1 VTQASSPSRTRL
13 LRIAILVVLALSG
26 VVGAFATI
34 TQTPEAVVLGN
45 DVVREPYP
53 IDADKALLPAPDV
66 FVNEARFARG
76 DTLSALLTRLGIDT
90 VDGKRLTTFHALHR
104 LRPGAMVRAEVDAN
118 GRLKGL
124 SYLESRHKAV
134 SFERHDEEIRVTEG
148 EAAYAVI
155 PVAKSG
161 EIRSSLFAAADV
173 SDIPDRVVMQLAD
186 IFGGDIDFNRDLR
199 KGDRFS
205 VVYEM
210 MYHRGRPVRAG
221 RVLATEF
228 VNKGKALRAVYFAAS
243 DSGTGGGYYAPDGQS
258 LRKAF
263 LRSPLEF
270 SRVTSGFGMRR
281 HPIHSSWRAHKG
293 VDYAAPIGT
302 RVRAVGDG
310 TVDFVGR
317 KGGYGNVVILRHR
330 GQNTTLYAHLN
341 SFARGIHRGTRVTQ
355 GETIAAVGRT
365 GWATGPHVHYEF
377 RVAGQA
383 RNPLTITLPAAV
395 PVPAA
400 QMAAFTAHTAALV
413 GPLDLLARTDVAVN
427 Q

>member
-1 VTQASSPSRTRL
+1 M
-13 LRIAILVVLALSG
+13 LALSG

-34 TQTPEAVVLGN
+34 TQVPEAAVLGH

-53 IDADKALLPAPDV
+53 IDADAALLRAPDV
-66 FVNEARFARG
+66 FVTEQHFVRG
-76 DTLSALLTRLGIDT
+76 DSLSELLDRLGIDP
-90 VDGKRLTTFHALHR
+90 VDAKRLTTFRALHR
-104 LRPGAMVRAEVDAN
+104 MRPGAIVRAEVDAN
-118 GRLKGL
+118 RRLRGL
-124 SYLESRHKAV
+124 SYLENQHKAV
-134 SFERHDEEIRVTEG
+134 RFERHDEEISVSEG
-148 EAAYAVI
+148 LAQYDVV

-173 SDIPDRVVMQLAD
+173 SDIPDRVVIQLAD

-228 VNKGKALRAVYFAAS
+228 VNKGKALRAVFFATS
-243 DSGTGGGYYAPDGQS
+243 DSGKGGYYAPDGQN

-270 SRVTSGFGMRR
+270 SRVSSGFGMRR
-281 HPIHSSWRAHKG
+281 HPIHSSWRAHQG

-310 TVDFVGR
+310 TVDFAGR

-341 SFARGIHRGTRVTQ
+341 NFARGIHRGARVTQ
-355 GETIAAVGRT
+355 GETIAAVGQT

-383 RNPLTITLPAAV
+383 RNPLTMALPAAV

-400 QMAAFTAHTAALV
+400 QMPAFRTHAAALV
-413 GPLDLLARTDVAVN
+413 SPLDLLASTNADLP

>member
-1 VTQASSPSRTRL
+1 MTQATSSSRTPT
-13 LRIAILVVLALSG
+13 LRILVLIALVLSG

-34 TQTPEAVVLGN
+34 SQAPEAVVLGH
-45 DVVREPYP
+45 DMVREPYP
-53 IDADKALLPAPDV
+53 IDAESALLPAPDV
-66 FVNEARFARG
+66 FVNEARFVRG
-76 DTLSALLTRLGIDT
+76 DTLSELLARLRIDPA
-90 VDGKRLTTFHALHR
+90 DAKRLTTFHALHR
-104 LRPGAMVRAEVDAN
+104 LRRGAMVRAEVDAN
-118 GRLKGL
+118 GRLRGL
-124 SYLESRHKAV
+124 SYLETRRKAV
-134 SFERHDEEIRVTEG
+134 SFERHEEEFRVTQG
-148 EAAYAVI
+148 EAEYDVI

-161 EIRSSLFAAADV
+161 VIRSSLFGAADA
-173 SDIPDRVVMQLAD
+173 SDIPDRVAIQLAD
-186 IFGGDIDFNRDLR
+186 IFGGDIDFHRDLR

-243 DSGTGGGYYAPDGQS
+243 DSGKGGGYYAPDGKS

-270 SRVTSGFGMRR
+270 SRVTSRFGMRR

-310 TVDFVGR
+310 IVDFAGR
-317 KGGYGNVVILRHR
+317 KGGYGKVVILRHR

-341 SFARGIHRGTRVTQ
+341 SFARGIHRGARVTQ

-383 RNPLTITLPAAV
+383 RNPLTIALPAAV
-395 PVPAA
+395 PVAAA
-400 QMAAFTAHTAALV
+400 QMAAFRTRAAELV
-413 GPLDLLARTDVAVN
+413 GPLDLLASTNVAVN